1 MADSGEV
8 TRRRMLPPERLHP
21 VPRRLRPLV
30 GLIWFAFLLLAIGTQ
45 AGGIWRSVV
54 QSTVIDQRFA
64 AVGLVTSYPED
75 GPDFLVHPA
84 IKEAQR
90 AGVPASGS
98 IVAIDGR
105 PVAPDTSEEALAA
118 RLAGAEGMVR
128 VSLRDGAGKTHD
140 VRLERGEAVRRAAL
154 DGPIAPITYTALLS
168 IAGLIGA
175 GALIAAAVL
184 LRRRR
189 RDDPVALLL
198 SLCFLAGAASLQ
210 RPIEFYVWLGLPWL
224 GSVIPSL
231 WIGFLAAA
239 LPAFPDGRFV
249 PRWGG
254 WLALLAT
261 PLAIL
266 SMLDAWIGDL
276 TTLIALPTALAAIA
290 AAVVRYRRTLP
301 GLERQQL
308 KWAAS
313 GFLASILILVAMFAL
328 FELLGS
334 GLLSSRAS
342 AWLQLGMIGIFNLSF
357 LVLAAGVLVSL
368 LRFRL
373 WDADAAIGR
382 SLSFA
387 AITLVLGATWAAA
400 AKLVEELLKAQVGE
414 ASEPIVAAI
423 GTVAAALVIG
433 PARHRIGGWI
443 DRRFRPGLLAL
454 RQLPVQLTLWQHGD
468 SPEDVAQRVVAAAMR
483 SLRADRAAVILHRAE
498 GPEPLALSGIAE
510 AEVRAWLDAHGSDGA
525 LAVGNVDARDPVFP
539 FRLRLIE
546 GERPIGALLLGP
558 RSDGSLYAGD
568 ERAAIDAVE
577 IPLAVALRSAEAR
590 RLREA
595 RLGEAL
601 AGFDRR
607 IQTLEAALRRDA
619 A

>member
-1 MADSGEV
+1 MAGSEEG
-8 TRRRMLPPERLHP
+8 TKRRLPPERLRP
-21 VPRRLRPLV
+21 VPPRLRPLV
-30 GLIWFAFLLLAIGTQ
+30 ALVWGAFLLLAVGAQ
-45 AGGIWRSVV
+45 AGGIWRGFV

-64 AVGLVTSYPED
+64 AVGLVTSYPES

-84 IKEAQR
+84 TKAALR
-90 AGVPASGS
+90 AGVPESGS
-98 IVAIDGR
+98 IVAIDGQ
-105 PVAPDTSEEALAA
+105 PTPSDASEETLAT
-118 RLAGAEGMVR
+118 RLAGPAGMVS
-128 VSLRDGAGKTHD
+128 VSLRDDAGNTH
-140 VRLERGEAVRRAAL
+140 VARLRRGEAVRRAAL
-154 DGPIAPITYTALLS
+154 GGPIGAVTYAAVLS

-189 RDDPVALLL
+189 REDPVALLL

-210 RPIEFYVWLGLPWL
+210 RPIEFYEWLDAGWL

-254 WLALLAT
+254 WLALLAL
-261 PLAIL
+261 PLAGL
-266 SMLDAWIGDL
+266 SMLDALIGDL
-276 TTLIALPTALAAIA
+276 TSLIALPTALAAITA
-290 AAVVRYRRTLP
+290 ALVRYRRTPP

-313 GFLASILILVAMFAL
+313 GFLGSILLLLFMFGL
-328 FELLGS
+328 YVLLGS
-334 GLLSSRAS
+334 GLVSPLAG
-342 AWLQLGMIGIFNLSF
+342 AWLLLGMIGVFNLSF
-357 LVLAAGVLVSL
+357 LLLAAGVLVSL

-414 ASEPIVAAI
+414 ASEPIVAAM
-423 GTVAAALVIG
+423 GTVAAVLVIG

-443 DRRFRPGLLAL
+443 DRRFRPGLLQL
-454 RQLPVQLTLWQHGD
+454 RQLPAQLTLWQHGD
-468 SPEDVAQRVVAAAMR
+468 SPEDVAQRVAAAASR
-483 SLRADRAAVILHRAE
+483 SLRADRAAVFLHRAE
-498 GPEPLALSGIAE
+498 GPVPLALSGIADAE
-510 AEVRAWLDAHGSDGA
+510 ARAWLAAHAGDGA
-525 LAVGNVDARDPVFP
+525 LAVDNVDARDPVFP
-539 FRLRLIE
+539 FRLRLSE

-568 ERAAIDAVE
+568 ERAAIDAIE

-590 RLREA
+590 RLRDV

-607 IQTLEAALRRDA
+607 IEALEAALRRDA